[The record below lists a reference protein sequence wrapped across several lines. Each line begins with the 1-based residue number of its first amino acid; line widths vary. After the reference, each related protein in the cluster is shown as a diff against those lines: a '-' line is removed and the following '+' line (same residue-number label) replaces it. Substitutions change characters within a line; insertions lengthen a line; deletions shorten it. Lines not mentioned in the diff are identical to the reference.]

1 MAKGGGEVEAV
12 WRTPFR
18 RQKINF
24 RPFSSADI
32 LNIVRLWNKINKIE
46 ETYHHHKETSSI
58 IIFNKKLSDSR
69 ETARRFVSLNILLSH
84 QGHSKWH
91 CCVGRVY
98 VPISISVTL
107 YLYVIH
113 CTDIVSL
120 NCMSYRSAIFSVKE
134 WRDLKTGGKGRS
146 RLLKMG
152 PFNRSYTNFY
162 WSAIV
167 SITECC
173 RSTIFKLFD
182 VNNHDLEKVTEG
194 HSNWYDS
201 KA

>member
-1 MAKGGGEVEAV
+1 
-12 WRTPFR
+12 
-18 RQKINF
+18 
-24 RPFSSADI
+24 
-32 LNIVRLWNKINKIE
+32 
-46 ETYHHHKETSSI
+46 
-58 IIFNKKLSDSR
+58 
-69 ETARRFVSLNILLSH
+69 
-84 QGHSKWH
+84 
-91 CCVGRVY
+91 
-98 VPISISVTL
+98 
-107 YLYVIH
+107 
-113 CTDIVSL
+113 
-120 NCMSYRSAIFSVKE
+120 MSYRSAIFSVKE